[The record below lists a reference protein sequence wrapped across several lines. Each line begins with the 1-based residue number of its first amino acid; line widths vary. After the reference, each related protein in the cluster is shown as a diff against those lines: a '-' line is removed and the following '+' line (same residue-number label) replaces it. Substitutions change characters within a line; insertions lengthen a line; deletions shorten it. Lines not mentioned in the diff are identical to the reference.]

1 MVITRMSVLAHNV
14 AVRYGICLSLAVMA
28 AQTCAAATPQA
39 ATNQPA
45 TNQPATNRPAAPPGA
60 APTAV
65 TGIPMA
71 AVWRE
76 QHLDFFYMGR
86 TSRYSCDGLRDKVRA
101 MLLDLG
107 ARRDVKIA
115 PIGCEDSGRMR
126 VNSPAPSL
134 NITFSAPAL
143 PDPSAKPLHEGDLA
157 ATDARFESFTIASDA
172 FRNLGFGDCE
182 LVQEFSRQILPK
194 LVTRSLKRD
203 ITCVPFQPSGSRFLV
218 RGEILKP
225 LPRAEQAAG
234 RLRAP

>member
-1 MVITRMSVLAHNV
+1 MIVPAHNG
-14 AVRYGICLSLAVMA
+14 AVRHGICLGLAVMV
-28 AQTCAAATPQA
+28 AQTLAAATPLAA
-39 ATNQPA
+39 ATQPA
-45 TNQPATNRPAAPPGA
+45 A
-60 APTAV
+60 APTPV

-76 QHLDFFYMGR
+76 QHLDFYYMGR

-107 ARRDVKIA
+107 ARRDLKIA
-115 PIGCEDSGRMR
+115 AIGCEDSGATR
-126 VNSPAPSL
+126 VNSPGPSL

-143 PDPSAKPLHEGDLA
+143 PDSSAKPLHDGDLS

-182 LVQEFSRQILPK
+182 LVQEFSHQILPK
-194 LVTRSLKRD
+194 LVTRALKRD
-203 ITCVPFQPSGSRFLV
+203 IACVPYQVSGSRFLV
-218 RGEILKP
+218 RGEILRA

-234 RLRAP
+234 R

>member
-14 AVRYGICLSLAVMA
+14 AVRYGICLSLAVLA
-28 AQTCAAATPQA
+28 APACAAATPQA
-39 ATNQPA
+39 AAVQP
-45 TNQPATNRPAAPPGA
+45 A

-107 ARRDVKIA
+107 ARRDLKIA
-115 PIGCEDSGRMR
+115 AIGCEDSGRMR
-126 VNSPAPSL
+126 ANSPAPSL
-134 NITFSAPAL
+134 HITFSAPTL
-143 PDPSAKPLHEGDLA
+143 PDPSVKPLHEGDLA

-194 LVTRSLKRD
+194 LVTRALKRD
-203 ITCVPFQPSGSRFLV
+203 ITCVPFQASGGRFLV

-225 LPRAEQAAG
+225 LPRVEQTAG
-234 RLRAP
+234 RQVR

>member
-1 MVITRMSVLAHNV
+1 MSVLTQNG
-14 AVRYGICLSLAVMA
+14 AVRHGICVSLAVMTA
-28 AQTCAAATPQA
+28 HTCAATAPQS
-39 ATNQPA
+39 PGL
-45 TNQPATNRPAAPPGA
+45 AP
-60 APTAV
+60 V
-65 TGIPMA
+65 TGNPMA

-101 MLLDLG
+101 LLFDLG
-107 ARRDVKIA
+107 ARRDLKIA
-115 PIGCEDSGRMR
+115 AIGCADSGWKH

-143 PDPSAKPLHEGDLA
+143 PDPSLKPLHAGDLA
-157 ATDARFESFTIASDA
+157 ATDARFEPFTIASDA

-182 LVQEFSRQILPK
+182 LVEEFSHQILPK
-194 LVTRSLKRD
+194 LVTRALKRD
-203 ITCVPFQPSGSRFLV
+203 IACVPYQTSGSRFLV

-234 RLRAP
+234 R

>member
-1 MVITRMSVLAHNV
+1 MVIPRMSVLAHNV

-28 AQTCAAATPQA
+28 AQTFGAAPQA
-39 ATNQPA
+39 
-45 TNQPATNRPAAPPGA
+45 A

-65 TGIPMA
+65 TGIPVA

-107 ARRDVKIA
+107 ARRDLKIA
-115 PIGCEDSGRMR
+115 AIGCEDSGRIR
-126 VNSPAPSL
+126 AKSPAPRL

-143 PDPSAKPLHEGDLA
+143 PDPSVKPLHQGDLA

-172 FRNLGFGDCE
+172 FRNLGLGDCE
-182 LVQEFSRQILPK
+182 LVEEFAHQILPK
-194 LVTRSLKRD
+194 LVTRTLKRD
-203 ITCVPFQPSGSRFLV
+203 INCVPYQASGGRFLV

-225 LPRAEQAAG
+225 LPRAEQSAG
-234 RLRAP
+234 R

>member
-1 MVITRMSVLAHNV
+1 MVIPRMSVLAHNV
-14 AVRYGICLSLAVMA
+14 AVRYGICLSLAVLA
-28 AQTCAAATPQA
+28 APTRAAATPQA
-39 ATNQPA
+39 AAIQP
-45 TNQPATNRPAAPPGA
+45 A

-115 PIGCEDSGRMR
+115 AIGCEDSGRER
-126 VNSPAPSL
+126 VNSRSSSL

-143 PDPSAKPLHEGDLA
+143 PDPSAKPLHE
-157 ATDARFESFTIASDA
+157 
-172 FRNLGFGDCE
+172 
-182 LVQEFSRQILPK
+182 
-194 LVTRSLKRD
+194 
-203 ITCVPFQPSGSRFLV
+203 
-218 RGEILKP
+218 
-225 LPRAEQAAG
+225 
-234 RLRAP
+234 

>member
-1 MVITRMSVLAHNV
+1 MVIPRMSVLAHKV

-28 AQTCAAATPQA
+28 AQTCPAATP
-39 ATNQPA
+39 QPA

-107 ARRDVKIA
+107 VRRDVKIA
-115 PIGCEDSGRMR
+115 AIGCEDSGRMR

-134 NITFSAPAL
+134 NITFSAAAL
-143 PDPSAKPLHEGDLA
+143 PDPSVKPLHEGDLA

-203 ITCVPFQPSGSRFLV
+203 ITCVPFQASGSRFLV

-234 RLRAP
+234 RFKAP